1 MSAMIRWTL
10 TFSRKVTIIPG
21 MTESCTHMGS
31 FGCSDNTSLDGL
43 LGDYLPYA
51 GWLTIVMTEKPVLKY
66 LLIGALGLLVVASKE

>member
-31 FGCSDNTSLDGL
+31 FGCSDSTSLDGL
-43 LGDYLPYA
+43 LAICL
-51 GWLTIVMTEKPVLKY
+51 M
-66 LLIGALGLLVVASKE
+66 LGGLQSS